1 MKYARFGTLAVSVA
15 AVAVFASVPAQADP
29 VDTNFLNDTSFL
41 NSLNDSSGLSG
52 IDPSTAVSV
61 GQSVC
66 PMLSQP
72 GQQLADVASSVSDTL
87 GRPLGPATMF
97 TGLAITWFCPG
108 AVASLANGDSPIP
121 LGLLGF

>member
-1 MKYARFGTLAVSVA
+1 MKYARLATLTVSVA
-15 AVAVFASVPAQADP
+15 AIAVVAAAPAQADP

-41 NSLNDSSGLSG
+41 NSLDGTTGLSG

-66 PMLSQP
+66 PMLAEP
-72 GQQLADVASSVSDTL
+72 GQQVADVASSVSDAL

-121 LGLLGF
+121 FGLLGF